1 MKRTARTRGHPEA
14 GEELL
19 TPEGAIL
26 RLLGQRTDGFKTEDR
41 QQVTADDIPNRANN
55 PYRIALRGLR
65 RTFVQVG
72 LLSAIL
78 NLLMLTG
85 PLYML
90 QVYDRVLS
98 SGSVATLQGLF
109 VIVVVLY
116 AFLGIY
122 EFLRARLL
130 SRAGYRLDAELGGK
144 TFDYWLRTGLG
155 ERRSTEN
162 PMRDLGMVRAF
173 LSSPAIAGI
182 FDLPWIPLFLGIVFY
197 IHPWL
202 GYLTLV
208 GAAIVGVAAWA
219 NQSLTQAPIAEAMQ
233 LEGVERGFAERS
245 RRNGE
250 AVVALGMAHK
260 LIERWR
266 ELHDAA
272 LARMQTGGDRSEGFS
287 AFAKSFRLLLQSML
301 LTLGAYLALQQ
312 EVSAGTIIATS
323 IIAGRA
329 LAPVDQ
335 VIGQWRAI
343 GRARE
348 AHHRLLDTLDRMPA
362 ERRHVRLPPPK
373 GHLQVT
379 NLGKRIPDAPAN
391 AERSMILDKITFSL
405 SPGDGLG
412 VIGNSAA
419 GKSSLAKLIV
429 GVWSAD
435 TGEVRLD
442 GATLDQW
449 EPQDLGR
456 HIGYLPQ
463 SLEMLPGTIAEN
475 IARFDPAAED
485 KKIIEAS
492 RIAGVHEMI
501 LSLPKGYSTQVGN
514 TAQPLSGGQVQRI
527 GLARAIYGLPR
538 LIVLDEP
545 NSNLDS
551 RGDDALANAIRTLR
565 ARGSVVIVMAHR
577 PSVISAVNKV
587 MILNRGTLAHFGDK
601 DEILRVAM
609 NTRQPA
615 PPPETEP
622 AAEEIPTMVQIL
634 PQPGADGQAG
644 GLKATRVSGALKRR
658 KHVLTNPKPA
668 DGPEA
673 QDTDTPAETTVRNS
687 GA

>member
-1 MKRTARTRGHPEA
+1 M
-14 GEELL
+14 
-19 TPEGAIL
+19 
-26 RLLGQRTDGFKTEDR
+26 TETI
-41 QQVTADDIPNRANN
+41 VNRANN
-55 PYRIALRGLR
+55 PYRASLRGLR

-72 LLSAIL
+72 MLSAVL
-78 NLLMLTG
+78 NVLMLTG

-98 SGSVATLQGLF
+98 SGSIATLQGLF

-116 AFLGIY
+116 VFLGIY
-122 EFLRARLL
+122 EFLRSRLL

-144 TFDYWLRTGLG
+144 TFDFWLRTGLG
-155 ERRSTEN
+155 ERRTTEN
-162 PMRDLGMVRAF
+162 PMRDLGVVRAF
-173 LSSPAIAGI
+173 LSSPAITGI
-182 FDLPWIPLFLGIVFY
+182 FDLPWIPLFLGIVFF

-208 GAAIVGVAAWA
+208 GAVVVGVAAWA
-219 NQSLTQAPIAEAMQ
+219 NQHLTQAPIAEAMN

-250 AVVALGMAHK
+250 AVLALGMGHK

-266 ELHDAA
+266 QLHDAA
-272 LARMQTGGDRSEGFS
+272 LARMQLGGDRSEGFS

-301 LTLGAYLALQQ
+301 LTLGAYLAIQQ
-312 EVSAGTIIATS
+312 EVSAGAIIATS

-348 AHHRLLDTLDRMPA
+348 AHHRLLETLDRLPS
-362 ERRHVRLPPPK
+362 EKRHVRLPPPK

-379 NLGKRIPDAPAN
+379 NLSKRIPDAPAN

-429 GVWSAD
+429 GVWTPDA
-435 TGEVRLD
+435 GEVRLD

-449 EPQDLGR
+449 EPEDLGR
-456 HIGYLPQ
+456 HVGYLPQ

-527 GLARAIYGLPR
+527 GLARAIYGVPR

-551 RGDDALANAIRTLR
+551 RGDDALAAAIRTLR

-577 PSVISAVNKV
+577 PRVISAVNKV

-601 DEILRVAM
+601 DEILRIAM
-609 NTRQPA
+609 NTRQAA
-615 PPPETEP
+615 PPVPTAP
-622 AAEEIPTMVQIL
+622 AEVEEEIPTMVQIL
-634 PQPGADGQAG
+634 PAAQDAAPDA
-644 GLKATRVSGALKRR
+644 GLKATRVSGALRR
-658 KHVLTNPKPA
+658 GTHVLTNPKPDDVKPA
-668 DGPEA
+668 DDPETTA
-673 QDTDTPAETTVRNS
+673 TPASPARTT